1 MKKIL
6 ASVIT
11 AAFFLLPAASSAKST
26 ISDNDLGSIVAQSG
40 SVTIT
45 FDDIYVKSKDLK
57 SISTDGWN
65 YWDEDH
71 GLPNSHVNNADGFFD
86 GTPED
91 NPQQNPGFGEY
102 NQVGYLGYA
111 DVKITGG
118 QVKRSGSM
126 ILEVFTP
133 ENDPTGFDYSN
144 VSSRCRVDVQMIDQ
158 RIEAGIGIEA
168 AIKLG
173 TTSDLSG
180 SQYLGRVYT
189 SGVSATTSGHLTL
202 YAHNNSAF

>member
-6 ASVIT
+6 ASVIA
-11 AAFFLLPAASSAKST
+11 AAFFFMPSASSAKSS
-26 ISDNDLGSIVAQSG
+26 ISDNDLGAIVAQAG
-40 SVTIT
+40 SITIT

-65 YWDEDH
+65 YWDGDH
-71 GLPNSHVNNADGFFD
+71 NVINPHLNNADGFFD

-102 NQVGYLGYA
+102 NQIGYLGYA
-111 DVKITGG
+111 DVKVTGG

-133 ENDPTGFDYSN
+133 EDDPTDFNYSN
-144 VSSRCRVDVQMIDQ
+144 VSSRCRVDVKMIDQ

-180 SQYLGRVYT
+180 NQYLGRVYT
-189 SGVSATTSGHLTL
+189 SGVSATTNGHLTV